1 MQKRRPMLG
10 MLKFAYYA
18 LSASVV
24 LTLLLAF
31 VYGLMALF
39 MKDVFMVN
47 VTTFLFLAIGGMPY
61 VVLIKAGSA
70 DKWEQYQ
77 LSTPISR
84 GHLAAFWYIKV
95 LIATLLG
102 VPIIA
107 VIWGVG
113 AIVND
118 FTVYTFVHEWL
129 SPIAYAFGVILIF
142 TALLFPIGSTKLGGK
157 VKEGAF
163 FVSMAA
169 SGGIIAALSVAGNTI
184 GLSHVLVSLFII
196 VVSCVLYI
204 ASMFITMRLYAKMD
218 F

>member
-1 MQKRRPMLG
+1 MQKRRQMLG

-18 LSASVV
+18 LFASTAI
-24 LTLLLAF
+24 TLLWAF
-31 VYGLMALF
+31 VHGLMVLF
-39 MKDVFMVN
+39 IEDVFLIN
-47 VTTFLFLAIGGMPY
+47 ATAFLILAIAGVPY
-61 VVLIKAGSA
+61 VVLVKAGSA

-95 LIATLLG
+95 LVATLLG

-113 AIVND
+113 TIVND
-118 FTVYTFVHEWL
+118 FTVHTFIHEWL
-129 SPIAYAFGVILIF
+129 SPIAYAFGAILIF
-142 TALLFPIGSTKLGGK
+142 TALLFPIGSTKLGSK

-169 SGGIIAALSVAGNTI
+169 SGGIIAALAVASNTM
-184 GLSHVLVSLFII
+184 GLSHVLGSLFVI
-196 VVSCVLYI
+196 VVSCVSYI
-204 ASMFITMRLYAKMD
+204 VSMLITMRLYAKMD